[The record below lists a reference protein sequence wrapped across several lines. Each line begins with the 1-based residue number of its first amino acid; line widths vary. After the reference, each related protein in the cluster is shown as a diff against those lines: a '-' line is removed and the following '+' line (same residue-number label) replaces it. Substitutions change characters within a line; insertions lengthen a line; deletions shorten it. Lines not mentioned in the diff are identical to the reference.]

1 MNRCTSILKVRLKVS
16 AVLVKKVGK
25 FLPEIRIEG
34 NTVLHYI
41 GDKLHIRRFDAVTKQ
56 AIDEPIK
63 ESELNVELSKVI
75 NPSTVKDI
83 SKQVFRKIDLERFK
97 ATLKAIERQYQ
108 ETFLL

>member
-34 NTVLHYI
+34 KTVLHYI

-97 ATLKAIERQYQ
+97 ATLKATERQYQ